1 MAIRCQD
8 GVVPEPMDAA
18 PELRE
23 LAARIDEISTYLDD
37 PEARQELDDIV
48 TRLRILILRHF
59 GRKPR
64 ASHGEGARAV
74 IREYFHANVGRWIE
88 GEELAAV
95 SGIQEWARRVREL
108 RVQEGYD
115 IEEQEDRYCLRHS
128 QPDTKSAAH
137 WEQLHAIRQLEGG
150 ARDRILTLFTSH
162 VGEILTRDEIEYVGK
177 IKEGTRRL
185 RELRDEFGWPIESHI
200 DDPELQPGQYRLVS
214 AEDEDRTDP
223 RQRLYP
229 ENLRAEVFKR
239 DSYTCQKCHRDHAK
253 AQAAGDRRF
262 YLEIHHRRAIAEELD
277 ALSAEQ
283 LNSPENLIT
292 YCHACHRVETGDF
305 HRGKREQRRLS
316 STDQVE

>member
-1 MAIRCQD
+1 
-8 GVVPEPMDAA
+8 MDAA

-37 PEARQELDDIV
+37 PEARAELDEV
-48 TRLRILILRHF
+48 LTRLRLVILRYF
-59 GRKPR
+59 GRRPR
-64 ASHGEGARAV
+64 ARHGEGALGV
-74 IREYFHANVGRWIE
+74 IREYLHANVGRWVD
-88 GEELAAV
+88 GEELAVV

-108 RVQEGYD
+108 RDEEGYK
-115 IEEQEDRYCLRHS
+115 IEVQAGRYCLRHS
-128 QPDTKSAAH
+128 QPDGKTAAH
-137 WEQLHAIRQLEGG
+137 WARLHSIRQMEGS

-162 VGEILTRDEIEYVGK
+162 VAEVLTRDEIEYVSK

-200 DDPELQPGQYRLVS
+200 DDPLLQPGQYRLVS
-214 AEDEDRTDP
+214 ADKVDRTDP

-239 DSYTCQKCHRDHAK
+239 DQYTCQKCHRDHRR

-262 YLEIHHRRAIAEELD
+262 YLEIHHRTALAEELD
-277 ALSAEQ
+277 ALPADQ

-292 YCHACHRVETGDF
+292 YCHACHRVETADF
-305 HRGKREQRRLS
+305 HRERRTQRRSRISDRL
-316 STDQVE
+316 DY